1 MGMTEDAASRPH
13 SAASRPRSAARWLLV
28 QPLVAAAAL
37 IVAAFAPPAAFA
49 GNGGFAPVSPESS
62 NAHDIRTS
70 YLFISIFT
78 LVVFVAV
85 EALLVIFI
93 FRFRRR
99 RRDPRFREG
108 PEMHGATRL
117 ELMWTAIPVV
127 ILFLIASF
135 IFVKLPGISNVPS
148 AGAAG
153 EELRVKVTGRQ
164 FYWQFE
170 YPNGVITIDNLR
182 APVSEPVRLDVTA
195 PAWDVI
201 HSWWVPA
208 LAGKMDAIPG
218 LTNTT
223 WFRADRAGIFRGQC
237 AELCG
242 LEHARMLA
250 TVEAMPKDAFDAWL
264 DKRSSDQASG
274 ASDLGVE
281 EWAGVCA
288 KCHGLAGEGGIGP
301 RLAGSAALADRQGLV
316 KLIRNGRGRMPAVAR
331 GWIDEQVSALTTYLK
346 EHPPSGS

>member
-1 MGMTEDAASRPH
+1 MASSVR
-13 SAASRPRSAARWLLV
+13 ARTLL
-28 QPLVAAAAL
+28 AAAL
-37 IVAAFAPPAAFA
+37 FVLAAFAVPAAYA
-49 GNGGFAPVSPESS
+49 GNGGFAPPSPESS

-85 EALLVIFI
+85 ETLLVLFI

-99 RRDPRFREG
+99 RRDPRFLDG
-108 PEMHGATRL
+108 PEIHGATRL

-127 ILFLIASF
+127 ILFAIASF
-135 IFVKLPGISNVPS
+135 IFVKLPGITNVPT

-170 YPNGVITIDNLR
+170 YPNGVIAIDDLR
-182 APVSEPVRLDVTA
+182 APVGVPVRLDVTA
-195 PAWDVI
+195 PDDDVI
-201 HSWWVPA
+201 HSWWIPS
-208 LAGKMDAIPG
+208 LAGKLDAIPG
-218 LTNTT
+218 QTNTT

-242 LEHARMLA
+242 LEHAKMLA

-264 DKRSSDQASG
+264 DKQRTHQTAG
-274 ASDLGVE
+274 TSDLGDQE
-281 EWAGVCA
+281 FAGVCA
-288 KCHGLAGEGGIGP
+288 KCHGLAGEGGLGP
-301 RLAGSAALADRQGLV
+301 RLAGSAALSDTAGLK
-316 KLIRNGRGRMPAVAR
+316 KLILNGRGRMPAVAH
-331 GWIDEQVSALTTYLK
+331 GWTDEQVSALTTYLK
-346 EHPPSGS
+346 EHPPNGS

>member
-1 MGMTEDAASRPH
+1 MASSVRARP
-13 SAASRPRSAARWLLV
+13 SL
-28 QPLVAAAAL
+28 AAAVFA
-37 IVAAFAPPAAFA
+37 VAAFLVPAASA

-99 RRDPRFREG
+99 RQEPRFGEG
-108 PEMHGATRL
+108 PEIHGATRL
-117 ELMWTAIPVV
+117 ELMWTSIPVV
-127 ILFLIASF
+127 ILFLIATF

-170 YPNGVITIDNLR
+170 YPNGVITIDDLR
-182 APVSEPVRLDVTA
+182 APVGVPVRLDVTA
-195 PAWDVI
+195 PDWDVI

-218 LTNTT
+218 MTNTT
-223 WFRADRAGIFRGQC
+223 WFRAERAGVYRGQC

-250 TVEAMPKDAFDAWL
+250 IVEAMPKDDFDAWL

-281 EWAGVCA
+281 EWGGVCA

-301 RLAGSAALADRQGLV
+301 QLAGSAALADPAGV
-316 KLIRNGRGRMPAVAR
+316 KKLIQTGRGLMPPVAR
-331 GWIDEQVSALTTYLK
+331 GWTDTQVSALTTYLK